1 MKRIKI
7 IIITVLMLTFLMTQ
21 TVFANTVSFET
32 IEQSIKLLDIMVG
45 DESGNM
51 NLQNNVTRA
60 EFAKMV
66 IKASEFKD
74 IVIEDSKL
82 SVFKDVKYDHWAAS
96 YINAV
101 VNEKW
106 FTGYVDGTFKPNNT
120 IKFEEAATV
129 VLRLLGYT
137 DEDFTG
143 SYPSAQI
150 SKFNYLGLNKNMNL
164 QKGRELTRKECMY
177 LFYNLMHAKTKSGEI
192 YAKTLGYTVNASG
205 ELDHS
210 SLLLSK
216 MSRPSVVYNSSWTTN
231 LPFSTENATVYKN
244 GNKSDISS
252 ITTYDVVYYN
262 KSLRSIWAY
271 SNKIIGA
278 YTAATPNSAAPKEV
292 TVAGNKY
299 EIGTSEAAY
308 KLSDMSEI
316 KIGDTIALILGMDG
330 TVIDVVSGSN
340 FSSVRCGVVI
350 KSEKTVSV
358 DGKVANKIT
367 VACTDGTVQEYDV
380 KSGSYDVGR
389 AVSINFVND
398 EIKISSAN
406 VSSNV
411 SSYKLAENV
420 EIMDVN
426 SDGDYKIIYKNRL
439 AGTVLNEN
447 NVLCYTL
454 NSNKQ
459 IDKLILNDATGDLYN
474 YGIVTN
480 VEEVDEKTPEGS
492 WIMNG
497 SYKYI
502 LNGKTD
508 IFNTTNKLLNV
519 SVGPS
524 IIKYKNNMIDSIN
537 NLSKINVTSINE
549 LYALNGA
556 QKYMLSDNVQ
566 VYLNKNGSYYL
577 TELSNVLDLNK
588 FTLNG
593 FYDDNFKFGKRIRV
607 IIATEN

>member
-1 MKRIKI
+1 MKKIKI
-7 IIITVLMLTFLMTQ
+7 IIITILMLTFLSQ
-21 TVFANTVSFET
+21 TVFANTVTFDT
-32 IEQSIKLLDIMVG
+32 LEQTIKLLDIMVG

-51 NLQNNVTRA
+51 NLQNEVTRA

-66 IKASEFKD
+66 IKASQFKD
-74 IVIEDSKL
+74 IVNEDSKL

-96 YINAV
+96 YINTV

-106 FTGYVDGTFKPNNT
+106 FTGYVDGTFKPNNK

-129 VLRLLGYT
+129 ALRLLGYT

-143 SYPSAQI
+143 AYPSAQI
-150 SKFNYLGLNKNMNL
+150 SKFNYLGLNRNINL
-164 QKGRELTRKECMY
+164 QKGRDLTREECMY

-192 YAKTLGYTVNASG
+192 YAKTLGYTLNASG

-216 MSRPSVVYNSSWTTN
+216 MSRPSIVYNSTWTDI
-231 LPFSTENATVYKN
+231 LPFSIENATVYKN
-244 GNKSDISS
+244 GKKSNISS

-278 YTAATPNSAAPKEV
+278 YTAATPNTAAPKEV

-308 KLSDMSEI
+308 KLSDMGDI
-316 KIGDTIALILGMDG
+316 KIGDTIALILGMEG
-330 TVIDVVSGSN
+330 TVVDVVSGSN
-340 FSSVRCGVVI
+340 FNSVRCGVVI
-350 KSEKTVSV
+350 KSEKSVSA
-358 DGKVANKIT
+358 DGKIANRIT

-389 AVSINFVND
+389 AVSINYVNN
-398 EIKISSAN
+398 EIKINSAN
-406 VSSNV
+406 IGSNI
-411 SSYKLAENV
+411 SSYKLADNV

-426 SDGDYKIIYKNRL
+426 SYGDYKFIYKDRL
-439 AGTVLNEN
+439 AGTVLNQN

-474 YGIVTN
+474 YGIVTSI
-480 VEEVDEKTPEGS
+480 EEIDEKTPEGS

-502 LNGKTD
+502 LSGKTELY
-508 IFNTTNKLLNV
+508 NTINKLLNI

-524 IIKYKNNMIDSIN
+524 IIKYKNNMVDSIS

-549 LYALNGA
+549 LYAIDGA

-566 VYLNKNGSYYL
+566 VYLNKNGTYYL

-593 FYDDNFKFGKRIRV
+593 YHDIDFKLGKRIRV
-607 IIATEN
+607 IIATEK